1 MASIFNDTKIAFADK
16 STAQLKKAFWLF
28 KSMEIP
34 ELTSVGISMLNFTVK
49 NKFPFVRSIVRNTLF
64 QQFVG
69 GETRE
74 ESSMVVQT
82 MYSRHI
88 GSIFDYSVE
97 GAEAEGSFDSTCEEI
112 RQNILFSADNP
123 AVPFVVFK
131 PTGFGRIELY
141 TKISEGETLNS
152 EEIEELKRVQHR
164 YKVVCELAES
174 KEVLLLVDAE
184 ESWIQPA
191 IDGILEDLM
200 KIYSTE
206 KARIWNTV
214 QMYKTGQIDYLK
226 EKTQRAKEKN
236 YFLGYKMVRGAYMEK
251 ERARAE
257 EKNYP
262 SPIQP
267 NKEATDKHYNDG
279 IAFIFDNL
287 DRVSGYFGTHN
298 EESTALVLKKMK
310 EKDLKNDFSQIHF
323 GQLYGMSDNITYV
336 LGNENYNASKYLPY
350 GSIADVV
357 PYLTRR
363 AKENTSVKG
372 QTGRELNLIQAE
384 LDRRAKEKL

>member
-1 MASIFNDTKIAFADK
+1 MTSIFNNTKIAFADK
-16 STAQLKKAFWLF
+16 STAQLKKAYWLF
-28 KSMEIP
+28 KSMDLP
-34 ELTSVGISMLNFTVK
+34 QLTSVGISLLNFTIK
-49 NKFPFVRSIVRNTLF
+49 NKFPFVKTIVRNTLF

-74 ESSMVVQT
+74 ESSVVVQT

-97 GAEAEGSFDSTCEEI
+97 GVEAEGSFDSTCEEI

-141 TKISEGETLNS
+141 TKISEKVTLNS
-152 EEIEELKRVQHR
+152 EEIEEWNRVKHR
-164 YKVVCELAES
+164 YNVVCELAES
-174 KEVLLLVDAE
+174 KDVLLLVDAE

-191 IDGILEDLM
+191 VDGILEDLM
-200 KIYSTE
+200 QIYNTE
-206 KARIWNTV
+206 KPRIWNTV
-214 QMYKTGQIDYLK
+214 QMYKTGQVDYLQ
-226 EKTQRAKEKN
+226 EKVNKAKENN
-236 YFLGYKMVRGAYMEK
+236 YFIGYKMVRGAYMEK
-251 ERARAE
+251 ERERAE

-267 NKEATDKHYNDG
+267 NKEATDQHYNDG
-279 IAFIFDNL
+279 ITFIFENL
-287 DRVSGYFGTHN
+287 DRISGYFGTHN
-298 EESTALVLKKMK
+298 EDSTALVLEKMK
-310 EKDLKNDFSQIHF
+310 EKNLENDYFQIHF
-323 GQLYGMSDNITYV
+323 GQLYGMSDNITYY

-372 QTGRELNLIQAE
+372 QTGRELALIETE
-384 LDRRAKEKL
+384 LQRRAREK

>member
-16 STAQLKKAFWLF
+16 TTTQLKKAYWLF
-28 KSMEIP
+28 KSMEVP
-34 ELTSVGISMLNFTVK
+34 QLTSVGISLLNFTVK
-49 NKFPFVRSIVRNTLF
+49 NKFPFVKTIVRNTLF
-64 QQFVG
+64 EQFCG

-74 ESSMVVQT
+74 ESNAVVQK
-82 MYSRHI
+82 MYARHI

-97 GAEAEGSFDSTCEEI
+97 GKEEEAAFDFTVEEI
-112 RQNILFSADNP
+112 KRNILFAADNP

-131 PTGFGRIELY
+131 PTGFGRLDLY
-141 TKISEGETLNS
+141 AKISENAELQAAEK
-152 EEIEELKRVQHR
+152 EEWNRVVSR
-164 YKVVCELAES
+164 YESVCKMGAE
-174 KEVLLLVDAE
+174 KDVLLLVDAE

-191 IDGILEDLM
+191 IDGILQTLM
-200 KIYSTE
+200 MMYSKD

-214 QMYKTGQIDYLK
+214 QMYRTGRIDYLK
-226 EKTQRAKEKN
+226 DKVQHARDNN
-236 YFLGYKMVRGAYMEK
+236 YFVGYKMVRGAYMEK

-257 EKNYP
+257 ELNYP

-267 NKEATDKHYNDG
+267 NKEATDQHYNDG
-279 IAFIFDNL
+279 IDFILENL
-287 DRVSGYFGTHN
+287 DVISGYFGTHN
-298 EESTALVLKKMK
+298 EESTALVLQKMK
-310 EKDLKNDFSQIHF
+310 EKNLANDDSKIYF

-336 LGNENYNASKYLPY
+336 LGNQNYNASKYLPY

-372 QTGRELNLIQAE
+372 QTGRELGLIDRE
-384 LDRRAKEKL
+384 LKRRKGNK